1 MEPAP
6 TRHGEGALR
15 PWGRCPLIPPEDSS
29 LSPLRRT
36 HKREKRE
43 NRRTEYRKQGTTQPK
58 KITSPTRKKY
68 FSNQKDRKAHSC
80 KPCKPCKPCKHR
92 TWYGEGTELV
102 RIRFRLTPFV
112 LFCSNHHF
120 SLFYFVLFCSSCSKT
135 QMSGKSCT
143 KPLNLRKIHKIG
155 SNLHQNG
162 S

>member
-1 MEPAP
+1 MIVLQLVVWIDAVVSRAPAP

-15 PWGRCPLIPPEDSS
+15 PWGRCPLIPRRFSS
-29 LSPLRRT
+29 SPY
-36 HKREKRE
+36 REIHPHNLQPQK
-43 NRRTEYRKQGTTQPK
+43 TTF
-58 KITSPTRKKY
+58 PTRKKY

-80 KPCKPCKPCKHR
+80 KPYKPCKPCKHR

-102 RIRFRLTPFV
+102 RRRSRLLPFV

-143 KPLNLRKIHKIG
+143 KP
-155 SNLHQNG
+155 
-162 S
+162 